1 MMDIQE
7 RLLGKWFDIL
17 SSKPLFTLEE
27 RDGYKIKMIAKNMMT
42 VYGHDSNG
50 TEIGEWFFKS
60 EVIEDDPHQN
70 TEIIQDERDEQVQ
83 LDLF

>member
-1 MMDIQE
+1 MDIPE
-7 RLLGKWFDIL
+7 RLLRKWFIIL

-27 RDGYKIKMIAKNMMT
+27 RDGYKIKMIAKNMMI

>member
-1 MMDIQE
+1 MDIPE
-7 RLLGKWFDIL
+7 RLLRKWFIIL

-27 RDGYKIKMIAKNMMT
+27 RDGYKIKMIAKNVMT
-42 VYGHDSNG
+42 VYGQDSNG

>member
-1 MMDIQE
+1 MDIPE
-7 RLLGKWFDIL
+7 RLLRKWFIIL

-27 RDGYKIKMIAKNMMT
+27 RDGYKIKMIAKNMTT

-60 EVIEDDPHQN
+60 EVMEDDPHQN

>member
-1 MMDIQE
+1 MDIPE
-7 RLLGKWFDIL
+7 RLLRKWFIIL

-60 EVIEDDPHQN
+60 EVMEDNPHKN

-83 LDLF
+83 MDLF

>member
-1 MMDIQE
+1 MDIPE
-7 RLLGKWFDIL
+7 RLLRKWFIIL

-27 RDGYKIKMIAKNMMT
+27 RDGYKIKMIGKNMMT

-60 EVIEDDPHQN
+60 EVMEDDPHKN

>member
-1 MMDIQE
+1 MDIPE
-7 RLLGKWFDIL
+7 RLLRKWFIIL

-27 RDGYKIKMIAKNMMT
+27 RDGYKIKMIAKNMIT

-50 TEIGEWFFKS
+50 TEIGEWFFKN
-60 EVIEDDPHQN
+60 EVMEDDPHKN
-70 TEIIQDERDEQVQ
+70 TEIIRDERDEQVQ

>member
-1 MMDIQE
+1 MDIPE
-7 RLLGKWFDIL
+7 RLLLKWFIIL
-17 SSKPLFTLEE
+17 SSKALFTLEE
-27 RDGYKIKMIAKNMMT
+27 REGYKIKMIAKNMMT

-70 TEIIQDERDEQVQ
+70 TEIIQDEREEQVQ

>member
-1 MMDIQE
+1 MDIPE
-7 RLLGKWFDIL
+7 RLLRKWFIIL

-60 EVIEDDPHQN
+60 EVMEDNPHKN

>member
-1 MMDIQE
+1 MDIPE
-7 RLLGKWFDIL
+7 RLLRKWFIIL

-50 TEIGEWFFKS
+50 TEIGD
-60 EVIEDDPHQN
+60 V
-70 TEIIQDERDEQVQ
+70 
-83 LDLF
+83 L

>member
-1 MMDIQE
+1 MDIPV
-7 RLLGKWFDIL
+7 RLLRKWFIIL
-17 SSKPLFTLEE
+17 SGKPLFTLEE

-50 TEIGEWFFKS
+50 TEIGEWFCKS
-60 EVIEDDPHQN
+60 EVMEDDPHQN
-70 TEIIQDERDEQVQ
+70 NEIIQDERDEQVQ